1 MNLPQ
6 ITCSIG
12 SYCSNS
18 PPNFENIRNI
28 TKRTLYTIGIQKR
41 RVGKGLGFLL
51 ELLYATGTSG
61 DCGTME
67 SSLVKSG
74 RHWDFLKTKPSLDT
88 QTTLKPINELPRCLR
103 IQTSSNGHALHY
115 KGTVEIATLDLA
127 SYWGFPHKPIVVIC
141 KENFTK
147 HEPYYTWLP
156 EHFIVIIWLVHTCQ
170 IVSHSCMQHHGTH
183 TESGLGDPHVVH
195 VKLAGSWRHHLHAGL
210 CNQLGKWPFTAQ
222 LLWRDG
228 SLHTFGEPGVQ
239 MVTKTQET
247 WDSEHDC

>member
-41 RVGKGLGFLL
+41 GVGKGLGFLL
-51 ELLYATGTSG
+51 ELLYATGTSVV
-61 DCGTME
+61 CGT
-67 SSLVKSG
+67 SLHKSLHGIKSG
-74 RHWDFLKTKPSLDT
+74 EIWKALRFSPKKTSLDT

-127 SYWGFPHKPIVVIC
+127 SYWGFPHKPTVVIC
-141 KENFTK
+141 KEKFTK
-147 HEPYYTWLP
+147 SAPYYTWLP
-156 EHFIVIIWLVHTCQ
+156 EHFYSI
-170 IVSHSCMQHHGTH
+170 
-183 TESGLGDPHVVH
+183 
-195 VKLAGSWRHHLHAGL
+195 
-210 CNQLGKWPFTAQ
+210 
-222 LLWRDG
+222 
-228 SLHTFGEPGVQ
+228 
-239 MVTKTQET
+239 
-247 WDSEHDC
+247 